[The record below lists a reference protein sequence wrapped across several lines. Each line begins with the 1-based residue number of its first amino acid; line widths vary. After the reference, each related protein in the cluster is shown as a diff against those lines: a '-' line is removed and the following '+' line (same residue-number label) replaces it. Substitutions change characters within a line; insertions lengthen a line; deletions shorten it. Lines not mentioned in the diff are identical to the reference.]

1 MASLAAV
8 PHPLSQPL
16 PSPCHNPS
24 PPPVTTPP
32 LSLQEEGAPQYNS
45 EVVTLLLAVLDTAT
59 ATGQPPLT
67 LRESRV
73 SAPPSLPSGNSI
85 RLVTLRLAIMLL
97 GRLLGES
104 SGPALHD
111 HHIAL
116 VESIYESSILQLRLF
131 YKARPLAPSEVS
143 HVMPLLFLRRG
154 RGMRY
159 SWRCLRTSTA
169 MRMSVRPTGC
179 SSSRVSS
186 NCHHIPCRHSV

>member
-1 MASLAAV
+1 MYPVDLWVFHQRVFCCCRHPSQAAGSLLPPSPASGTW
-8 PHPLSQPL
+8 PHWQPSHTLCHNPSPPPVTTPPLPLSQPL
-16 PSPCHNPS
+16 PSLCHNPS

-131 YKARPLAPSEVS
+131 YKARHGA
-143 HVMPLLFLRRG
+143 H
-154 RGMRY
+154 
-159 SWRCLRTSTA
+159 
-169 MRMSVRPTGC
+169 
-179 SSSRVSS
+179 
-186 NCHHIPCRHSV
+186 